1 MNFNLL
7 LSTYGA
13 LISVLRLVAMHKL
26 LVAEEG
32 LLGAVLLPA
41 VTLVP
46 LDAAVGVLV
55 LLPVLGVEES
65 LVAEAARVVFG
76 LLSLGV
82 RLGRHILAAAALP
95 VVVAAKVNVEI
106 LA

>member
-1 MNFNLL
+1 
-7 LSTYGA
+7 
-13 LISVLRLVAMHKL
+13 MHKL

-41 VTLVP
+41 VALVA

-55 LLPVLGVEES
+55 LLPVLGVEEG

-76 LLSLGV
+76 PLSLGV
-82 RLGRHILAAAALP
+82 RLGRRILAAAALP
-95 VVVAAKVNVEI
+95 VVVAAEVNVEI
-106 LA
+106 LAK